1 MAKSSKNSRAKAKPV
16 PKSSKTK
23 RSGVRRKLPKD
34 AFRLKRILVP
44 VDFSVNSKRAL
55 KYAVEFAKIFDGSL
69 TLMYVVEPLVYPPDF
84 SFGQIGYPNI
94 EDEVTRRAEQELQ
107 ALVDEHIGGE
117 VATEKVVVSGKPFY
131 EIIDYASENDIDLII
146 IATHGASGVE
156 ALLFGSTAEKVVR
169 KADCPVLVVRG
180 EPVKIAAM

>member
-1 MAKSSKNSRAKAKPV
+1 MAKSSKSRRVRSRRAPQPA
-16 PKSSKTK
+16 KTK
-23 RSGVRRKLPKD
+23 RSVARQKLPKD

-107 ALVDEHIGGE
+107 ALADEHIGRE
-117 VATEKVVVSGKPFY
+117 VATEKVVVSGKPFF
-131 EIIDYASENDIDLII
+131 EIIDYARENEIDLII

-169 KADCPVLVVRG
+169 KAECPVLVVRG
-180 EPVKIAAM
+180 EPIKIAAM